1 MLHDQVSADGKIHV
15 RIGHIGAVGVLPN
28 DYKVLN
34 ISRDELYD
42 EGVLGE
48 DLEFEIISR
57 TGCGESFEGVAVAAE
72 LFHQYQAVAKMGAFW
87 NIPVISYMAT
97 SNAMN
102 DKNIYK
108 TLARASSKS
117 PTALAEATSALLL
130 HYKWL
135 KVERLAHLLQL
146 LYG

>member
-1 MLHDQVSADGKIHV
+1 MIPPLWIVSRK
-15 RIGHIGAVGVLPN
+15 
-28 DYKVLN
+28 
-34 ISRDELYD
+34 
-42 EGVLGE
+42 
-48 DLEFEIISR
+48 DLRSEME
-57 TGCGESFEGVAVAAE
+57 
-72 LFHQYQAVAKMGAFW
+72 AVAKMGAFW

-117 PTALAEATSALLL
+117 PTALAQATSALLL

-135 KVERLAHLLQL
+135 KVERDAHLLQL
-146 LYG
+146 LYA